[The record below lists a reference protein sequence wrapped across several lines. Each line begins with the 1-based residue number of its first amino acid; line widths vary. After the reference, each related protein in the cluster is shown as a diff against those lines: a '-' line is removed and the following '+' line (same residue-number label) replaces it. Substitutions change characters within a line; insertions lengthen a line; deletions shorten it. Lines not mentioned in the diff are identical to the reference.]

1 MIVQEKDK
9 RQCIPNHI
17 YLKVNKKPFYN
28 FVKRIFDIFF
38 SALALIILSPVFLII
53 AIAIKLDDGGPV
65 FYVSER
71 VGKYRKTFKFY
82 KFRSMCINA
91 DEVLQNILDKNE
103 TGGTIFKIK
112 EDPRITK
119 IGKFLRRTSLDE
131 LPQLYNILKGEM
143 SFVGPRPP
151 LPREVENYTD
161 FSMQRLSVK
170 GGLTCYWQINGRSL
184 LDFNQMV
191 KLDIK
196 YIEERGFLTD
206 LKILFL
212 TVPCVLKGSGA
223 Y

>member
-9 RQCIPNHI
+9 KQSIPNHI
-17 YLKVNKKPFYN
+17 YFKINKKPFYN

-38 SALALIILSPVFLII
+38 SALALTLLSPVFLII

-71 VGKYRKTFKFY
+71 VGKFGKTFKFY
-82 KFRSMCINA
+82 KFRSMCVNA
-91 DEVLQNILDKNE
+91 DEVLKNILDKNE
-103 TGGTIFKIK
+103 TGGTIFKMK

-161 FSMQRLSVK
+161 FSKQRLSVV

-196 YIEERGFLTD
+196 YIEDRGFLTD